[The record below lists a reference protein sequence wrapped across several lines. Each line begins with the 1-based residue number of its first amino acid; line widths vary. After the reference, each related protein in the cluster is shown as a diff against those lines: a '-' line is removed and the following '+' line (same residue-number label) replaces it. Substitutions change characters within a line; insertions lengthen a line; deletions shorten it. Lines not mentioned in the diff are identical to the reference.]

1 MVFGIYF
8 KMNYSKN
15 YDIFLVQS
23 MPYVPGCFFFGGGDV
38 FPFCWADRQL
48 IHIDI
53 LKIGT
58 KHLKYQSNNLVS
70 KNKLEVHEAK
80 YGRYEKN

>member
-1 MVFGIYF
+1 MVFGVYF

-23 MPYVPGCFFFGGGDV
+23 MPYVPGFFWGGIV

-58 KHLKYQSNNLVS
+58 KHLKYQSNNLLN

>member
-23 MPYVPGCFFFGGGDV
+23 MPYVPGWFFFLVGAGMF
-38 FPFCWADRQL
+38 FPFAEQ
-48 IHIDI
+48 
-53 LKIGT
+53 IG
-58 KHLKYQSNNLVS
+58 N
-70 KNKLEVHEAK
+70 
-80 YGRYEKN
+80 

>member
-1 MVFGIYF
+1 MVFGVYF

-23 MPYVPGCFFFGGGDV
+23 MPYVPGFFLGGIV
-38 FPFCWADRQL
+38 SPFCWADKQL

-58 KHLKYQSNNLVS
+58 KHLKYQSNNLVN